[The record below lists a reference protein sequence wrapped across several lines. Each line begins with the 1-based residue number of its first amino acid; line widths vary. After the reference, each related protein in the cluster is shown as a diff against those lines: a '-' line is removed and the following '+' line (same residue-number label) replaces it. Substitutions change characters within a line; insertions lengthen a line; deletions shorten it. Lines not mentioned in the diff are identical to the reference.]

1 MGRDSRYDAGMIQD
15 WLRLPTLVLLAVGVI
30 AALLALWQLV
40 GCRRCL
46 RQRRRMA
53 ATRRA
58 VAGLLMMVIGLA
70 LIALAMSLS
79 GYSRLFSERTV
90 VDVRVEQLGPQQF
103 VVELDRGNGE
113 HRRYPVGGDE
123 WRIEARVIRWKALP
137 SVIGVPPLYRLDRL
151 SGRYTDATQEM
162 EAPRSVY
169 SLSQGAVPDLWS
181 LRRQNPKWL
190 PWVDADIGSG
200 VYLPMIDGA
209 HYTVSIDGRGG
220 LLARPDEATQR
231 MLEEAG
237 W

>member
-1 MGRDSRYDAGMIQD
+1 MIQD
-15 WLRLPTLVLLAVGVI
+15 WLRLPTLALLAIGVV
-30 AALLALWQLV
+30 AALLSLWQVV

-53 ATRRA
+53 ASRHA
-58 VAGLLMMVIGLA
+58 IVGLLLMVIGLA
-70 LIALAMSLS
+70 LIALGLSLS
-79 GYSRLFSERTV
+79 GYSRLFAESTV
-90 VDVRVEQLGPQQF
+90 ADIRVEQVAPQSF
-103 VVELDRGNGE
+103 TVVLDRGAGE
-113 HRRYPVGGDE
+113 PQRYLVHGDQ

-137 SVIGVPPLYRLDRL
+137 SVVGVPPLYRLERL
-151 SGRYTDATQEM
+151 SGRYADSIQEM

-169 SLSQGAVPDLWS
+169 SLSAGAVPDLWS

-200 VYLPMIDGA
+200 VYLPMLDGA
-209 HYTVSIDGRGG
+209 HYIVSIDGRGG

-231 MLEEAG
+231 LLDEAG

>member
-1 MGRDSRYDAGMIQD
+1 MIQD
-15 WLRLPTLVLLAVGVI
+15 WLRLPTLALLTIGVV
-30 AALLALWQLV
+30 AALLSLWPLV
-40 GCRRCL
+40 GTRRCL
-46 RQRRRMA
+46 RQRRHMA
-53 ATRRA
+53 ATRR
-58 VAGLLMMVIGLA
+58 VIVGLLMMALGLA
-70 LIALAMSLS
+70 LIALGLSIS
-79 GYSRLFSERTV
+79 GYSRLFAESTV
-90 VDVRVEQLGPQQF
+90 ADIRIEKLGEQQF
-103 VVELDRGNGE
+103 VVHLDLGRDDQ
-113 HRRYPVGGDE
+113 RRYLVNGDE
-123 WRIEARVIRWKALP
+123 WRIEARVIRWKELP
-137 SVIGVPPLYRLDRL
+137 SVMGVPPLYRMDRL

-209 HYTVSIDGRGG
+209 HYVVSIDGRGG

-231 MLEEAG
+231 LLDESG